1 MSDHEKHDTTLHHT
15 ALHRTAR
22 HDAPGDAAPGDPD
35 QGRLRLTWPTF
46 RGSPVG
52 WGILAFPL
60 LLDLVLVGMHLGRG
74 DPVTPFGVVLAI
86 AVLAALAVAITG
98 LVQTIRHPRPGPPV
112 WQGDDPR

>member
-1 MSDHEKHDTTLHHT
+1 MSDHEKHDTTLHD
-15 ALHRTAR
+15 TAR
-22 HDAPGDAAPGDPD
+22 HDAPGDAAP
-35 QGRLRLTWPTF
+35 GRLRLTWPTF

-60 LLDLVLVGMHLGRG
+60 LLDLVLVGRHLGRG
-74 DPVTPFGVVLAI
+74 DPVTPFGVVLTI
-86 AVLAALAVAITG
+86 AVLVALAVAITG

>member
-1 MSDHEKHDTTLHHT
+1 MSDHEKHDTTRHHAPRDT
-15 ALHRTAR
+15 A
-22 HDAPGDAAPGDPD
+22 P
-35 QGRLRLTWPTF
+35 GRLRLTWPTF

-60 LLDLVLVGMHLGRG
+60 LLDLVLVGTHLGRG

-86 AVLAALAVAITG
+86 AVFAALAVAITG